1 MYMHERICYLAVTGV
16 TLPNVFLFQM
26 KENFLAKNLCVNDSG
41 NRYRR
46 YSTYKA
52 LNNNYK

>member
-1 MYMHERICYLAVTGV
+1 MHMYLAVTGA

-52 LNNNYK
+52 LNDNYK

>member
-1 MYMHERICYLAVTGV
+1 MHLYLAVTEA

-41 NRYRR
+41 SKYRR
-46 YSTYKA
+46 YSTSTYKA
-52 LNNNYK
+52 INDNYK